1 MKKLLLLAVLFLGG
15 ITAQANQVTDLDHG
29 QKKGIRYNQAQPIT
43 FVQKGIQ
50 FFVYSDGDFDFEV
63 LRSTYNG
70 LRGNQF
76 FNAPGITFGVNFPY
90 SNRRLV
96 RYDHW
101 GNISKVGRNHILY
114 NRRGKVNRIGTV
126 SMRYRNGRLTRVG
139 NMFLAYD
146 RWGRIAGLEGQVH
159 HNHSSCGVCGMDG
172 CSMNHFDY
180 GNQHGQHG
188 NSQQNWGYNWGDND
202 FDQYGRRDAKKK
214 KNSFK
219 GNKAYKRIKKN
230 KRYK

>member
-50 FFVYSDGDFDFEV
+50 FFVYTDGDFDFEV
-63 LRSTYNG
+63 LRSNYNG
-70 LRGNQF
+70 RRGTQF
-76 FNAPGITFGVNFPY
+76 LNAPGTTFGVNFPY

-96 RYDHW
+96 RYDYW

-114 NRRGKVNRIGTV
+114 NRNGKVNRIGTV
-126 SMRYRNGRLTRVG
+126 TMRYKKGRLVRLGDMTISYGR
-139 NMFLAYD
+139 
-146 RWGRIAGLEGQVH
+146 RGRIARLDGQIH
-159 HNHSSCGVCGMDG
+159 HNHSACGVCGMDG

-180 GNQHGQHG
+180 GNQHDQHG
-188 NSQQNWGYNWGDND
+188 YSQQNWDYNWGAND
-202 FDQYGRRDAKKK
+202 LDQFGRRDAQ
-214 KNSFK
+214 KNKFK
-219 GNKAYKRIKKN
+219 GNKAYKRAKKN
-230 KRYK
+230 KKYK